1 MSLINKEV
9 SEFSVQAFQDNAFKT
24 VTKADI
30 LGKWSVFFFSGGLYV
45 RVPHGA

>member
-9 SEFSVQAFQDNAFKT
+9 ADFCVEAYQHDDFHK

-30 LGKWSVFFFSGGLYV
+30 LGKWSVLSS
-45 RVPHGA
+45 